1 MPQTPDAHSAS
12 PASATPLPP
21 HAKVR
26 PSIQAEIADMVRS
39 VSVALSAALLIQA
52 VIFQPF
58 TIPSAS
64 MEPGLVTGDYLVVSK
79 FGYGWSR
86 SSLPFHPPLPSGRL
100 FGRLPARG
108 DVVVFRRPGNPN
120 ETWIKRVIGL
130 PGDRIQITGG
140 AVILNGRAL
149 PQHALGSGIDL
160 DAPWRPVQRIEE
172 RQPDGRAYVT
182 FDAGSGLA
190 GDDRPVQVVPEG
202 FLFVMGDHRDNSLD
216 SRWAGDVGVGML
228 PVGNLIGRAEIVV
241 ASWQPGA
248 ALYKPW
254 TWFNL
259 RPARLLEP
267 IR

>member
-149 PQHALGSGIDL
+149 PSTPWAPASIWTPLGDPFSASRNVSQTVAPTSPSTRVLAL
-160 DAPWRPVQRIEE
+160 
-172 RQPDGRAYVT
+172 RAMT
-182 FDAGSGLA
+182 
-190 GDDRPVQVVPEG
+190 DRSRSC
-202 FLFVMGDHRDNSLD
+202 LRDSC
-216 SRWAGDVGVGML
+216 S
-228 PVGNLIGRAEIVV
+228 
-241 ASWQPGA
+241 
-248 ALYKPW
+248 
-254 TWFNL
+254 
-259 RPARLLEP
+259 
-267 IR
+267 